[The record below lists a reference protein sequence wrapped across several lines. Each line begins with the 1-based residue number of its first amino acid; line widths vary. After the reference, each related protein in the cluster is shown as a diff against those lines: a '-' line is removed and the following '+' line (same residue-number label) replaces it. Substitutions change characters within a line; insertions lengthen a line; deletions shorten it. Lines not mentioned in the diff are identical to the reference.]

1 MRRAALVPLALLAA
15 GPLLAQGVTDSTL
28 TATISQRFEAD
39 SNLGLDD
46 PRPGTSYFADTRLAL
61 GLLNE
66 TPTQTF
72 SLGLD
77 TGLRALWEA
86 EEDFDL
92 TFASPSSAR
101 AGYGQEWATGSI
113 DTFLRYRQTE
123 VDADRLFFDP
133 DSDIPDDLRR
143 IEGNATEQRF
153 DAGLGLRFATDAPSS
168 YAIDLNAT
176 RFDYRDDP
184 DEQNTPRTD
193 VEGVATWTLELTPV
207 FSTEVAGR
215 FYYFEDESDRD
226 SEIREAEIDTSL
238 VYEPS
243 EILRLSA
250 GLGYTDRTR
259 KERPRGGGPRET
271 TEDDSGIT
279 GLASVRYL
287 FEDVTFNA
295 NARVTSVPDTRFS
308 GTLNAAYPLPNGR
321 LTARAFQRYGG
332 GASNGDE
339 NRTTGVGFGLVHD
352 INTVSSLDFGVSFA
366 RQENLDDPD
375 EPDTDRIDASAT
387 YSRAITEVVNASLGY
402 RFRNRDEGPEDATS
416 HAVFFEIG
424 RTFET
429 RP

>member
-1 MRRAALVPLALLAA
+1 MRRAALVPLALLAS
-15 GPLLAQGVTDSTL
+15 GPLFAQGLTDSTL
-28 TATISQRFEAD
+28 TATISQRVEAD
-39 SNLGLDD
+39 TNLGLDD

-66 TPTQTF
+66 TPTQVF
-72 SLGLD
+72 SLGFD

-86 EEDFDL
+86 EEDFDF
-92 TFASPSSAR
+92 TFASPSTAR
-101 AGYGQEWATGSI
+101 AGYGQEWATGNI

-123 VDADRLFFDP
+123 VDADRLIFDP

-143 IEGNATEQRF
+143 IEGDAIERRF
-153 DAGLGLRFATDAPSS
+153 DAGVALRFATDAPSS
-168 YAIDLNAT
+168 YALELDAT
-176 RFDYRDDP
+176 RFDYSDDP
-184 DEQNTPRTD
+184 DDQNNPRTD
-193 VEGVATWTLELTPV
+193 VEGAATWTLELTPV

-215 FYYFEDESDRD
+215 YYYFEDESDR
-226 SEIREAEIDTSL
+226 ETETREAEVNTSL

-259 KERPRGGGPRET
+259 KERPGGGGPRET
-271 TEDDSGIT
+271 IEDDSGIT

-287 FEDVTFNA
+287 FEDVTLNA
-295 NARVTSVPDTRFS
+295 NARLTTVPDTRFS
-308 GTLNAAYPLPNGR
+308 GTLNAAYPLPRGR

-332 GASNGDE
+332 SNRGGDE
-339 NRTTGVGFGLVHD
+339 VRTTGIGFGLVHD
-352 INTVSSLDFGVSFA
+352 INTVSDLDFGVAFA

-387 YSRAITEVVNASLGY
+387 YSRAITEVVSASLGY
-402 RFRNRDEGPEDATS
+402 RFRARDEGDEDPVS

>member
-15 GPLLAQGVTDSTL
+15 GPLLAQGLGDPLL

-39 SNLGLDD
+39 TNLGLDD

-66 TPTQTF
+66 TPTQVF

-86 EEDFDL
+86 EEDFDT
-92 TFASPSSAR
+92 TFASPTTAR
-101 AGYGQEWATGSI
+101 AGFAQEWATGSI
-113 DTFLRYRQTE
+113 DTFLRFRQTE
-123 VDADRLFFDP
+123 VDADRLIFDP
-133 DSDIPDDLRR
+133 DSNVPGDLRR
-143 IEGNATEQRF
+143 IEDDATELRF
-153 DAGLGLRFATDAPSS
+153 DAGVRLRFATDAPSS
-168 YAIDLNAT
+168 YAIDLDAT

-184 DEQNTPRTD
+184 DEQNDPRTD
-193 VEGVATWTLELTPV
+193 VEGTATWTLEITPV

-215 FYYFEDESDRD
+215 FYYFEDESDREE
-226 SEIREAEIDTSL
+226 EIREAEVNSSL
-238 VYEPS
+238 VYQPS
-243 EILRLSA
+243 QILRLSA

-259 KERPRGGGPRET
+259 KERPRGGGPLET
-271 TEDDSGIT
+271 IEDDSGIT

-287 FEDVTFNA
+287 FEDITLNA
-295 NARVTSVPDTRFS
+295 NARLTTVPDTRFS
-308 GTLNAAYPLPNGR
+308 GTLNAAYPLPRGR

-332 GASNGDE
+332 GSGGDE
-339 NRTTGVGFGLVHD
+339 NRTTGVRFGLVHD
-352 INTVSSLDFGVSFA
+352 INTVSDLDFGVSFA

-375 EPDTDRIDASAT
+375 EPDTDRFDASAT
-387 YSRAITEVVNASLGY
+387 YSRAISDAVSASLGY
-402 RFRNRDEGPEDATS
+402 RFRARDEGREDPVS